1 MKQII
6 IFILILIVK
15 NSYSQLFRN
24 QKMADSINK
33 NISVQKISEDE
44 LHSTYMII
52 IKNKVPLHYH
62 KDHSE
67 NIVVLEGSAIMK
79 IGNDTLKIIPK
90 DQITI
95 PKGTIHEVIKVI
107 GETPLKVIS
116 VQSPK
121 FDPKDRHF
129 IKKEDQ

>member
-1 MKQII
+1 
-6 IFILILIVK
+6 
-15 NSYSQLFRN
+15 
-24 QKMADSINK
+24 
-33 NISVQKISEDE
+33 
-44 LHSTYMII
+44 
-52 IKNKVPLHYH
+52 
-62 KDHSE
+62 
-67 NIVVLEGSAIMK
+67 MK
-79 IGNDTLKIIPK
+79 IANDTLKIIPK

-121 FDPKDRHF
+121 FDPKDRYF

>member
-24 QKMADSINK
+24 QKKADSINK
-33 NISVQKISEDE
+33 NIFVQKISEDE

-67 NIVVLEGSAIMK
+67 NLVVLEGRALMK

-90 DQITI
+90 DQVTI
-95 PKGTIHEVIKVI
+95 PKGTLHEVIKVI
-107 GETPLKVIS
+107 GKIPLKVIS

-121 FDPKDRHF
+121 FDPKDRYF

>member
-107 GETPLKVIS
+107 GKNPLKVIS

>member
-6 IFILILIVK
+6 FFILILIVK

-24 QKMADSINK
+24 QKTADAIDK

-52 IKNKVPLHYH
+52 VKNKVPLHYH

-67 NIVVLEGSAIMK
+67 NLVVLEGRALMK

-90 DQITI
+90 DQVTI
-95 PKGTIHEVIKVI
+95 PKGTIHEIIKVI
-107 GETPLKVIS
+107 GKIPLKVIS

-121 FDPKDRHF
+121 FDPKDRYF